1 MAHDASTSDH
11 RQSPIMLALPDIRLA
26 TPADAPGIARM
37 SRDNIEHGLPWSW
50 TAARVMQAIRDAS
63 TNVAVAVPRQRLQA
77 FGIMQYADDDAHL
90 ALLAVQPLMRHQGL
104 GRGLLVW
111 LEQSARVAGIR
122 RVGLEARAD
131 NHHAIRF
138 YERQGYVRVGLAAGY
153 YEGVI
158 DAVKLRKMLT

>member
-1 MAHDASTSDH
+1 
-11 RQSPIMLALPDIRLA
+11 MLARSLF
-26 TPADAPGIARM
+26 
-37 SRDNIEHGLPWSW
+37 E
-50 TAARVMQAIRDAS
+50 QK
-63 TNVAVAVPRQRLQA
+63 
-77 FGIMQYADDDAHL
+77 
-90 ALLAVQPLMRHQGL
+90 LAVQPLMRHQGL